1 MQAKSDDELL
11 MEIKNELEWEPF
23 LLGNEIIVRVEH
35 CIVYLTGTV
44 SSYWKKRNAERA
56 VVRVTGIKIIVN
68 EVAVVVP
75 SIDKKSDEE
84 LKSFLNFILRGIA
97 SLKDENIIVNSKNGC
112 INLSGAVEWDVQK
125 QTA

>member
-44 SSYWKKRNAERA
+44 SS
-56 VVRVTGIKIIVN
+56 
-68 EVAVVVP
+68 
-75 SIDKKSDEE
+75 
-84 LKSFLNFILRGIA
+84 
-97 SLKDENIIVNSKNGC
+97 
-112 INLSGAVEWDVQK
+112 
-125 QTA
+125 